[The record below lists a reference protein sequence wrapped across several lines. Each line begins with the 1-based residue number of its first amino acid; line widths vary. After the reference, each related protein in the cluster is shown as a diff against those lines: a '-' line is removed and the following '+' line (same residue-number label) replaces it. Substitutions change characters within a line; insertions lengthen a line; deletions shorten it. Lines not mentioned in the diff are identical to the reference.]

1 MKKLLLLIFIPSFI
15 FSQEPNVITTFEFG
29 SKPLKINELDV
40 TLSYID
46 ESPSPDYFATDFTLE
61 PSSSVNYFSIGFMQD
76 NFKEKFLMG
85 LKADLFFKQ
94 MFGFNLDLSG
104 GYLINANDNFKFGPK
119 VDVTLFGIANKNIGE
134 LQNNT
139 GYIQVNDTKF
149 YDNEVKVSFQN
160 VWFGLKPSFF
170 AMFSP
175 TKAFNVF
182 ANVGYSLNA
191 SLVNIGFSGE
201 GFTENENTSA
211 TENLDADNLTFT
223 INHPLGLEDPKK
235 EAKFGFNG
243 VNFSFGIG
251 INFNQLKK

>member
-29 SKPLKINELDV
+29 YKPLKINELDV

-201 GFTENENTSA
+201 GFNENENTSA

>member
-175 TKAFNVF
+175 TKAFNIF

-251 INFNQLKK
+251 INFNQLNK

>member
-243 VNFSFGIG
+243 VNC
-251 INFNQLKK
+251 N

>member
-201 GFTENENTSA
+201 GFNENENTSA

-243 VNFSFGIG
+243 ANFSFGIG

>member
-201 GFTENENTSA
+201 GITENENTSA

>member
-1 MKKLLLLIFIPSFI
+1 MKKLLLLLFIPSFI

-182 ANVGYSLNA
+182 ANIGYSLNA

-201 GFTENENTSA
+201 GFNENENTSA

-243 VNFSFGIG
+243 VNISFGIG

>member
-15 FSQEPNVITTFEFG
+15 FSQEPNIITTFEFG
-29 SKPLKINELDV
+29 TKPLKINELDV
-40 TLSYID
+40 TLSYVD
-46 ESPSPDYFATDFTLE
+46 ESPSPDYFDTRFSLE
-61 PSSSVNYFSIGFMQD
+61 SSESVNYFSIGFMQD

-85 LKADLFFKQ
+85 LKADIFFKQ

-104 GYLINANDNFKFGPK
+104 GYLINASDNFKIGPK
-119 VDVTLFGIANKNIGE
+119 VDVTLFGVANKNIGK

-149 YDNEVKVSFQN
+149 YDDEVKVSFQN
-160 VWFGLKPSFF
+160 IWFGLKPSLF
-170 AMFSP
+170 AMFNP
-175 TKAFNVF
+175 TSAFHVF

-201 GFTENENTSA
+201 REVENENTSA
-211 TENLDADNLTFT
+211 SENLDADNLTFI
-223 INHPLGLEDPKK
+223 INHPSGIEDPKK
-235 EAKFGFNG
+235 ESKFGFNG
-243 VNFSFGIG
+243 LNFSFGVG

>member
-201 GFTENENTSA
+201 GFNENENTSA

-223 INHPLGLEDPKK
+223 INQPSGVEDPKK

>member
-1 MKKLLLLIFIPSFI
+1 MKKLLLLLFIPSFI

-201 GFTENENTSA
+201 GFNENENTSA

>member
-201 GFTENENTSA
+201 GFNENENTSA

>member
-191 SLVNIGFSGE
+191 SLVHIGFSGE
-201 GFTENENTSA
+201 GFNENENTSA

>member
-85 LKADLFFKQ
+85 LKADLFFKK

-201 GFTENENTSA
+201 GFNENENTSA

>member
-160 VWFGLKPSFF
+160 IWFGLKPSFF

-191 SLVNIGFSGE
+191 SLVHIGFSGE
-201 GFTENENTSA
+201 GFNENENTSA

>member
-182 ANVGYSLNA
+182 ANIGYSLNA

-201 GFTENENTSA
+201 GITENENTSA
-211 TENLDADNLTFT
+211 TENLDANNLTFT

>member
-201 GFTENENTSA
+201 GFNENENTSA

-223 INHPLGLEDPKK
+223 INQPLGVEDPKK

>member
-1 MKKLLLLIFIPSFI
+1 MKKLLLLIFIPFFI

-201 GFTENENTSA
+201 GFNENENTSA

>member
-15 FSQEPNVITTFEFG
+15 FSQEPNIITTFEFG
-29 SKPLKINELDV
+29 TKPLKINELDV
-40 TLSYID
+40 TLSYVD
-46 ESPSPDYFATDFTLE
+46 ESPFPDDFDTRFSLE
-61 PSSSVNYFSIGFMQD
+61 SSESVNYFSIGFMQD
-76 NFKEKFLMG
+76 NFKENFLMG
-85 LKADLFFKQ
+85 LKADMFFKQ

-104 GYLINANDNFKFGPK
+104 GYLINASDNFKFGPK
-119 VDVTLFGIANKNIGE
+119 VDVTLFGIANKNIGT

-149 YDNEVKVSFQN
+149 YDDEVKVSFQN
-160 VWFGLKPSFF
+160 IWFGLKPSLF
-170 AMFSP
+170 AMFNP
-175 TKAFNVF
+175 TSAFHVF

-201 GFTENENTSA
+201 GEVENENTSA
-211 TENLDADNLTFT
+211 SENLDADNLTFI
-223 INHPLGLEDPKK
+223 INHPLGIEDPKK

-243 VNFSFGIG
+243 LNFSFGVG

>member
-1 MKKLLLLIFIPSFI
+1 
-15 FSQEPNVITTFEFG
+15 
-29 SKPLKINELDV
+29 
-40 TLSYID
+40 
-46 ESPSPDYFATDFTLE
+46 
-61 PSSSVNYFSIGFMQD
+61 
-76 NFKEKFLMG
+76 
-85 LKADLFFKQ
+85 
-94 MFGFNLDLSG
+94 
-104 GYLINANDNFKFGPK
+104 
-119 VDVTLFGIANKNIGE
+119 
-134 LQNNT
+134 
-139 GYIQVNDTKF
+139 
-149 YDNEVKVSFQN
+149 
-160 VWFGLKPSFF
+160 
-170 AMFSP
+170 MFSP

-201 GFTENENTSA
+201 GFNENENTSA

>member
-175 TKAFNVF
+175 TKAFNIF

>member
-201 GFTENENTSA
+201 GITENENTSA

-223 INHPLGLEDPKK
+223 INQPSGVEGPKK